1 MAAIS
6 IRDML
11 GVEIVSANP
20 NITTGF
26 GKYLKGKPAQFL
38 AAADVAGQLRTD
50 LTLASAGE
58 AGFRLT
64 LSEDVPLGSNGTTL
78 TIDAATSAILG
89 VYNRA
94 GMQLLENTFL
104 GKPLKVPQGQAFV
117 AFSIRPTLAVGVNGD
132 VGDLS
137 FGMSAGSESEW
148 RCYRPFVTTSSIRL
162 DDAAKELLEH
172 FVIPNDASDLRE
184 MRQLP
189 TGTLACISG
198 HGHLR
203 IAASAN
209 VVAAFNPLASVDTL
223 PKLGKL
229 HVSGGA
235 SASVGVAATLTGEY
249 QIRAQK
255 VGDATVRLGFHTLK
269 GREIEVTLSAKAGPG
284 VSLGDKDLLA
294 MLFKG
299 PGGISVEN
307 RQDLMQAGITTQQLD
322 RVVTAMNGGLSRK
335 LEMAI
340 SARLAS
346 LREDEAA
353 FLYDIDLATLD
364 AAGAAAV
371 DQALTGDLTA
381 LNALEPQ
388 LPAHGITLL
397 QSQTDALRKKS
408 VQWRI
413 NLLGVINVLSLSELV
428 RTGTVL
434 HDEESGELLVTDKVT
449 SDRVGAAV
457 ASKQIRKLL
466 YESTMMTLTYKAVGL
481 DVNSDL
487 AASQSFFLFDKS
499 ANRQR
504 MSDFLDAVTALQL
517 TDAGSAPDL
526 SAGVDDFGK
535 SSLSLE
541 TTFDKTAC
549 ERVFQA
555 GGAPP
560 GRDAYESIGKR
571 ALLAL
576 VKPGDPD
583 AYRRIPL
590 EQDAL
595 WRRLKDSGQSNF
607 RFLLPPPIT
616 GGAAE
621 ALRVAMVTADY
632 SVIVWWAQA
641 MATAAERLA
650 DMATFLAGR
659 HPTALDKDPQFQ
671 KRRVDL
677 EDAVTKAIRRN
688 TATFDDPWGLVALFM
703 ASGGTAAAAA
713 SIVSPRLTLFL
724 PEPTVAAQQP
734 R

>member
-1 MAAIS
+1 MAPIS

-11 GVEIVSANP
+11 GAEIVSANP

-38 AAADVAGQLRTD
+38 AAADVARQLGTD
-50 LTLASAGE
+50 LTAATPGE
-58 AGFRLT
+58 GGFRLA
-64 LSEDVPLGSNGTTL
+64 LSADVPLGNNGTTL
-78 TIDAATSAILG
+78 TIDAATGAIIG

-104 GKPLKVPQGQAFV
+104 GKPMKVGPGQAFV
-117 AFSIRPTLAVGVNGD
+117 AFSIRPTLAVGVNGHA
-132 VGDLS
+132 GDLS

-148 RCYRPFVTTSSIRL
+148 RCYRPFDTASSIRL
-162 DDAAKELLEH
+162 ADAAKELLEH
-172 FVIPNDASDLRE
+172 FVVPNDASDLRE

-189 TGTLACISG
+189 TGTLACVSG
-198 HGHLR
+198 HGQLR

-209 VVAAFNPLASVDTL
+209 VAAAFNPLASVDTL

-229 HVSGGA
+229 QVSGGA

-255 VGDATVRLGFHTLK
+255 VGDAAVRLGFHTLK
-269 GREIEVTLSAKAGPG
+269 GREIEVTLSGKAGPG

-307 RQDLMQAGITTQQLD
+307 REDLVQAGITSEQLD
-322 RVVTAMNGGLSRK
+322 RVVTAMKDGLSRK
-335 LEMAI
+335 LEVAI
-340 SARLAS
+340 GARLAS

-353 FLYDIDLATLD
+353 FLYDIDVATLD
-364 AAGAAAV
+364 DVGAAAV
-371 DQALTGDLTA
+371 DQALAGDLTA
-381 LNALEPQ
+381 LNVLEPQ

-434 HDEESGELLVTDKVT
+434 RDEESGELLITDKVT
-449 SDRVGAAV
+449 SDRVGAV
-457 ASKQIRKLL
+457 VGPKQIRKLL
-466 YESTMMTLTYKAVGL
+466 YESTMMTLTYKAIGL

-487 AASQSFFLFDKS
+487 EASQSFFFFDKS

-504 MSDFLDAVTALQL
+504 MSDFLDAVMALQL
-517 TDAGSAPDL
+517 TDGGSAPEL

-549 ERVFQA
+549 ERVFQTA
-555 GGAPP
+555 GTPP

-590 EQDAL
+590 ENDAL

-607 RFLLPPPIT
+607 RFVLPPPIT

-621 ALRVAMVTADY
+621 GLHVAVVAADY
-632 SVIVWWAQA
+632 NVIVWWAQA

-650 DMATFLAGR
+650 DMTTFLAGR

-671 KRRVDL
+671 KRRSDL
-677 EDAVTKAIRRN
+677 EDAVTKTIRRN

-703 ASGGTAAAAA
+703 ASAGTARAAA

-724 PEPTVAAQQP
+724 PD
-734 R
+734 

>member
-20 NITTGF
+20 NITSGF

-38 AAADVAGQLRTD
+38 AAADVAHQLNTD
-50 LTLASAGE
+50 LRVATPGE
-58 AGFRLT
+58 AGCRLT
-64 LSEDVPLGSNGTTL
+64 LSENVPLQSNGTTL
-78 TIDAATSAILG
+78 TIDVATSAILG
-89 VYNRA
+89 VYNRPD
-94 GMQLLENTFL
+94 MQLLENTFL
-104 GKPLKVPQGQAFV
+104 GKPLTVAMGQAFV
-117 AFSIRPTLAVGVNGD
+117 AFSIRPTLAVGVNGR

-148 RCYRPFVTTSSIRL
+148 RCYRPFDTTSSLRL
-162 DDAAKELLEH
+162 GDAAKQLLEH
-172 FVIPNDASDLRE
+172 FVVPNEVSDLRE

-198 HGHLR
+198 HGQLR

-229 HVSGGA
+229 QVSGAA

-249 QIRAQK
+249 QIRVQK

-269 GREIEVTLSAKAGPG
+269 GREVEVTLTGKAGPS

-299 PGGISVEN
+299 PGGISVNN
-307 RQDLMQAGITTQQLD
+307 REDLVQGGITSEQLD
-322 RVVTAMNGGLSRK
+322 RVVTAMKDGLSRK
-335 LEMAI
+335 LEVAI
-340 SARLAS
+340 GARLAS
-346 LREDEAA
+346 LRQDEAA
-353 FLYDIDLATLD
+353 FLYDIDLGTLD
-364 AAGAAAV
+364 EVGAAAV
-371 DQALTGDLTA
+371 EQALSGNLA
-381 LNALEPQ
+381 VLNAVEPQ

-413 NLLGVINVLSLSELV
+413 NLLGVINLLSLSELV
-428 RTGTVL
+428 RSGTVFR
-434 HDEESGELLVTDKVT
+434 DEESGELLITDKVT
-449 SDRVGAAV
+449 SDRVGAAIGP
-457 ASKQIRKLL
+457 KQIRKLL

-481 DVNSDL
+481 DVNSNL
-487 AASQSFFLFDKS
+487 EASQSFYFFDKS

-504 MSDFLDAVTALQL
+504 MSDFLDAVMALQL
-517 TDAGSAPDL
+517 TERGSAPDL

-549 ERVFQA
+549 ERVFQTA
-555 GGAPP
+555 GAPP

-583 AYRRIPL
+583 AFRRIPL
-590 EQDAL
+590 ENDAL

-607 RFLLPPPIT
+607 RFVLPPPIT
-616 GGAAE
+616 GGTAE
-621 ALRVAMVTADY
+621 ALRVAVVTADY

-650 DMATFLAGR
+650 DMTTFLAGR
-659 HPTALDKDPQFQ
+659 HATALDNDPQFQ
-671 KRRVDL
+671 RRRSEL

-688 TATFDDPWGLVALFM
+688 TATFDDPWGLVALFL
-703 ASGGTAAAAA
+703 ASAGTARAAA
-713 SIVSPRLTLFL
+713 SIVSPKLTLSL
-724 PEPTVAAQQP
+724 PE
-734 R
+734 

>member
-20 NITTGF
+20 NITSGF

-38 AAADVAGQLRTD
+38 AAADVAHQLNTD
-50 LTLASAGE
+50 LRVATPGE
-58 AGFRLT
+58 AGCRLT
-64 LSEDVPLGSNGTTL
+64 LSENVPLQSNGTTL
-78 TIDAATSAILG
+78 TIDVATSAILG
-89 VYNRA
+89 VYNRPD
-94 GMQLLENTFL
+94 MQLLENTFL
-104 GKPLKVPQGQAFV
+104 GKPLTVAMGQAFV
-117 AFSIRPTLAVGVNGD
+117 AFSIRPTLAVGVNGR

-148 RCYRPFVTTSSIRL
+148 RCYRPFDTTSSLRL
-162 DDAAKELLEH
+162 GDAAKQLLEH
-172 FVIPNDASDLRE
+172 FVVPNEVSDLRE

-198 HGHLR
+198 HGQLR

-229 HVSGGA
+229 QVSGAA

-249 QIRAQK
+249 QIRVQK

-269 GREIEVTLSAKAGPG
+269 GREVEVTLTGKAGPS

-299 PGGISVEN
+299 PGGISVNN
-307 RQDLMQAGITTQQLD
+307 REDLVQGGITSEQLD
-322 RVVTAMNGGLSRK
+322 RVVTAMKDGLSRK
-335 LEMAI
+335 LEVAI
-340 SARLAS
+340 GARLAS
-346 LREDEAA
+346 LRQDEAA
-353 FLYDIDLATLD
+353 FLYDIDLGTLD
-364 AAGAAAV
+364 EVGAAAV
-371 DQALTGDLTA
+371 EQALSGNLA
-381 LNALEPQ
+381 VLNAVEPQ

-413 NLLGVINVLSLSELV
+413 NLLGVINLLSLSELV
-428 RTGTVL
+428 RSGTVFR
-434 HDEESGELLVTDKVT
+434 DEESGELLITDKVT
-449 SDRVGAAV
+449 SDRVGAAIGP
-457 ASKQIRKLL
+457 KQIRKLL

-481 DVNSDL
+481 DVNSNL
-487 AASQSFFLFDKS
+487 EASQSFYFFDKS

-504 MSDFLDAVTALQL
+504 MSDFLDAVMALQL
-517 TDAGSAPDL
+517 TERGSAPDL

-549 ERVFQA
+549 ERVFQTA
-555 GGAPP
+555 GAPP

-583 AYRRIPL
+583 AFRRIPL
-590 EQDAL
+590 ENDAL

-607 RFLLPPPIT
+607 RFVLPPPIT
-616 GGAAE
+616 GGTAE
-621 ALRVAMVTADY
+621 ALRVAVVTADY

-650 DMATFLAGR
+650 DMTTFLAGR
-659 HPTALDKDPQFQ
+659 HPTALDNDPQFQ
-671 KRRVDL
+671 RRRSEL

-688 TATFDDPWGLVALFM
+688 TATFDDPWGLVALFL
-703 ASGGTAAAAA
+703 ASAGTARAAA
-713 SIVSPRLTLFL
+713 SIVSPKLTLSL
-724 PEPTVAAQQP
+724 PE
-734 R
+734 

>member
-6 IRDML
+6 IRDVL

-20 NITTGF
+20 IVTTGF

-38 AAADVAGQLRTD
+38 AAADVAIQLSTD
-50 LTLASAGE
+50 LRVAAPGE
-58 AGFRLT
+58 GGFRLG

-78 TIDAATSAILG
+78 TVDASTSAILG
-89 VYNRA
+89 VYNRE
-94 GMQLLENTFL
+94 GMPLLENTFL
-104 GKPLKVPQGQAFV
+104 GKPLKVAAGQAFV
-117 AFSIRPTLAVGVNGD
+117 AFSIRPTLTAGVNGQAG
-132 VGDLS
+132 VLS

-148 RCYRPFVTTSSIRL
+148 RCYRPFDTTAAPIRL
-162 DDAAKELLEH
+162 GDAARELLEH
-172 FVIPNDASDLRE
+172 FVVPNDANDLRE

-189 TGTLACISG
+189 TGTVACISG
-198 HGHLR
+198 HGQLR
-203 IAASAN
+203 IAAAAN

-229 HVSGGA
+229 QVTGAA
-235 SASVGVAATLTGEY
+235 SASVGVTATLTGEY

-269 GREIEVTLSAKAGPG
+269 GREVEVTLSGKAGTG

-299 PGGISVEN
+299 PGGISVGN
-307 RQDLMQAGITTQQLD
+307 REDLVQAGITSQQLD
-322 RVVTAMNGGLSRK
+322 RVVTAMKDGLSRK
-335 LEMAI
+335 LEVAI
-340 SARLAS
+340 NSRFAS
-346 LREDEAA
+346 LHQDEAA

-364 AAGAAAV
+364 DAGAAAV
-371 DQALTGDLTA
+371 DRALAGDLTT

-408 VQWRI
+408 VQWRL

-434 HDEESGELLVTDKVT
+434 HDEESGELLITDKVT
-449 SDRVGAAV
+449 SDRVGAV
-457 ASKQIRKLL
+457 IGPKQMRKLL
-466 YESTMMTLTYKAVGL
+466 YESTMMTLTYKAIGL

-487 AASQSFFLFDKS
+487 KASQSFFFFDKS

-504 MSDFLDAVTALQL
+504 MSDFLDALMALQL
-517 TDAGSAPDL
+517 TDGGSAPDL

-549 ERVFQA
+549 ERVFQTA
-555 GGAPP
+555 GAPP

-576 VKPGDPD
+576 VKPTDPD

-590 EQDAL
+590 ENDAL
-595 WRRLKDSGQSNF
+595 WRRLKDSGQPHF
-607 RFLLPPPIT
+607 RFVLPAPIT

-621 ALRVAMVTADY
+621 ALRVGVVTADY

-671 KRRVDL
+671 KRRSDL
-677 EDAVTKAIRRN
+677 EDAVTKAIRKN

-703 ASGGTAAAAA
+703 ASAGTANAAG
-713 SIVSPRLTLFL
+713 SIVSSKLTLFR
-724 PEPTVAAQQP
+724 PE
-734 R
+734 